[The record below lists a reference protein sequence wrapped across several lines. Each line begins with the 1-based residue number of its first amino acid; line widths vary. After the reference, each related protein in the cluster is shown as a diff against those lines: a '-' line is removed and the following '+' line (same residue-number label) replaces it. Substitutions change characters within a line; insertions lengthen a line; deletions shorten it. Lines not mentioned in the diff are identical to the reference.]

1 MGAEV
6 GLSPEER
13 VERVRMALAEAG
25 WPDVDA
31 EWVEDPRYTG
41 VAIDV
46 EAVTLRGLPSDVHWR
61 AIAIAG
67 GSAVCWPCWAEADAT
82 GDFRILGRCPHDPL
96 TSPWPPPPEVPR

>member
-25 WPDVDA
+25 YP
-31 EWVEDPRYTG
+31 VELFTDDLGTYPSSR
-41 VAIDV
+41 IPP
-46 EAVTLRGLPSDVHWR
+46 EAAWR
-61 AIAIAG
+61 AVATV
-67 GSAVCWPCWAEADAT
+67 AVSGRGNVATCWPCYDET
-82 GDFRILGRCPHDPL
+82 GQPKCEHAPVDPL